1 MKPNSHLTVLGVS
14 IRTRSASDGRSIR
27 AGSVSD
33 RIASTLARGGH
44 RGGSIR
50 SRSGPALPLGVPLK
64 CLIAA
69 GFSIAVTGS
78 LVRQASAA
86 ALEPPAPTE
95 EAAALPEYF
104 PLPPGTVFQKVVVGA
119 DAAAAAAAGESER
132 LIYSNTLG
140 INIIRL
146 GSERLTS
153 DDITTTAPVGCNLAR
168 FSFKVAGRV
177 VPADPGGPYTVRY
190 ALYDTCPQSVPTAMR
205 TRFVGDPA
213 GGIIIPGTNGE
224 ITFPDD
230 APRLVEHIVADPSA
244 VPIPT
249 SLWLGISFTRANC
262 GTIVGAPAMV
272 GHSADVMDYQGALAC
287 SAFFGGFPEQPHTSF
302 WAEMYGGAN
311 CPESFVA
318 YKAARV
324 SATQY
329 SAGSQVPFLDDIKL
343 IVNNCQMIGYEVAVK
358 GYGFYRFDL
367 VRDCGDPIGNPAIP
381 GTDRWFIVNLNT
393 QPQLQLARFAFD
405 PPIPLNTDSLYFR
418 FIVNNSTGGVVK
430 AGIQPTIGTSSEDYF
445 RVNWSGGCEPVYPPS
460 GSTVS
465 GVFHASITC
474 AGSLPV
480 GACCDMA
487 LTQCVGGPDDGKP
500 CRCKQVCRGGSRNG
514 WCCTTDSDCTAPG
527 TCEPY
532 CTPPGT
538 CESVCREVPRINCP
552 WPPKGWAVQP
562 AWVEGATCA
571 SDPFPKTCGVA
582 ACCLPDD
589 TCENLTQNVCLARAA
604 PGEAILWQPGAYC
617 AEGAQVCPFNA
628 CLRREGQCH
637 DVHEG
642 AGCNNPFCCTDV
654 CEQDPWC
661 CHVDWDRLCVA
672 AADELCYGANHD
684 HCTDIHGSSALE
696 VGADGTTFFGNNGA
710 TESAT
715 DPGFCCN
722 ANAPG
727 AAGYGSVWFKFVA
740 TDESVQID
748 TCYSDPAGDS
758 LVNVFSVGDPTDEV
772 SACQSLTLIACGDNG
787 CSNSGRHSLFCADGL
802 TPGATYYIMLASKTP
817 EAKGTH
823 LLELKSPCQ
832 CAAVFPSGDCN
843 LNGQPDG
850 CDLIAGTSDDCD
862 ENQIPDEC
870 DSAGDSLSNAGFAPL
885 QSYCPP
891 LLQKFVSDQQSE
903 SFGFSL
909 DTDGEWLLVGDPS
922 GGYSSDRHAGKVY
935 VYRRSGRAWSH
946 TQTLTSPNP
955 ITTEYFGYSIA
966 VSDDW
971 AILTAPDYYG
981 SGDRPSGTAYTYK
994 RIDDT
999 WIFQGTLPT
1008 PPDDDFYWWT
1018 WYQATLDGNL
1028 AAVAV
1033 LSSGYIECGGRV
1045 VVYLFR
1051 RNDDAWT
1058 FEARIPEPTEF
1069 NSCGFAMGLSGDV
1082 LALTSVYEYGSDESD
1097 FGEGVRIFEK
1107 TSTRWQ
1113 RTAGFPVELIN
1124 SPGSGPP
1131 MAVQENTIVVPGYF
1145 FNVLMQQWRIVGHVF
1160 GRASS
1165 TWTLDTIIPPGG
1177 DPYYWVA
1184 AARFCR
1190 PGLLALLVGSTGSMG
1205 VEFHQRSP
1213 GGLWNPAG
1221 FLPIP
1226 DWNPETA
1233 WLSLAASVDSLAVG
1247 GALSSSDTSPYSG
1260 TVYSLNVPSTDCDA
1274 DGIADRCELRDGLA
1288 EDCNHNFAPDEC
1300 EQRSFGDFDFSGR
1313 VDLRDFAGLQRCFT
1327 RNDAPLA
1334 PCCGIFDLGP
1344 RDGDVDLGDAA
1355 AFPATMTGP

>member
-1 MKPNSHLTVLGVS
+1 
-14 IRTRSASDGRSIR
+14 
-27 AGSVSD
+27 
-33 RIASTLARGGH
+33 
-44 RGGSIR
+44 
-50 SRSGPALPLGVPLK
+50 LK

-95 EAAALPEYF
+95 EAAAIPESF
-104 PLPPGTVFQKVVVGA
+104 PLPPGTVFQKDVVGA
-119 DAAAAAAAGESER
+119 DAAAAAAAGENER

-140 INIIRL
+140 INTIRF
-146 GSERLTS
+146 GSGQLVA
-153 DDITTTAPVGCNLAR
+153 DDITTTAPVGCNLTR

-177 VPADPGGPYTVRY
+177 KPADPGGPYTVRY

-205 TRFVGDPA
+205 SRFVGDPA
-213 GGIIIPGTNGE
+213 GGIIIPGTKGE

-230 APRLVEHIVADPSA
+230 APRIVEHLVADPSA

-249 SLWLGISFTRANC
+249 NLWLGISFTRANC
-262 GTIVGAPAMV
+262 GAVVGAPAMV

-287 SAFFGGFPEQPHTSF
+287 SAFFGGFPEQPHTSI
-302 WAEMYGGAN
+302 WAEMYGGAH
-311 CPESFVA
+311 CPESLEA
-318 YKAARV
+318 YKAAKA
-324 SATQY
+324 SGGQF
-329 SAGSQVPFLDDIKL
+329 SAGQNVPFLDDIKL
-343 IVNNCQMIGYEVAVK
+343 IVNNCQMIGYEVAVR
-358 GYGFYRFDL
+358 GQGFYQFDL
-367 VRDCGDPIGNPAIP
+367 VRDCGDPISEPAIP
-381 GTDRWFIVNLNT
+381 GTYRTFWVNLDT
-393 QPQLQLARFAFD
+393 QPQLQLARFSFD

-418 FIVNNSTGGVVK
+418 FIVNNTTGGVVQ
-430 AGIQPTIGTSSEDYF
+430 AGVPPTIGTSSEDYF
-445 RVNWSGGCEPVYPPS
+445 RVNWSGGCEPGYPPS

-474 AGSLPV
+474 AGSPPV
-480 GACCDMA
+480 GTCCDMA
-487 LTQCVGGPDDGKP
+487 VTECRGGPDDGIP
-500 CRCKQVCRGGSRNG
+500 CRCSMVCRGGSRNG
-514 WCCTTDSDCTAPG
+514 WCCTEASYCDTGA
-527 TCEPY
+527 CELY
-532 CTPPGT
+532 CAAPGT
-538 CESVCREVPRINCP
+538 CESVCREVPKMNCP
-552 WPPKGWAVQP
+552 WPPRQQALNP
-562 AWVEGATCA
+562 AWVEGATCQ
-571 SDPFPKTCGVA
+571 SDPFPHACGVS
-582 ACCLPDD
+582 ACCKTDD

-637 DVHEG
+637 DVHDG
-642 AGCNNPFCCTDV
+642 VGCSDPFCCSNV
-654 CEQDPWC
+654 CKQDPWC

-672 AADELCYGANHD
+672 AADELCIHSTSHD
-684 HCTDIHGSSALE
+684 HCTDTNGSRSALE
-696 VGADGTTFFGNNGA
+696 IGAHSTTFFGNTGA
-710 TESAT
+710 TEDRS

-722 ANAPG
+722 ADAPG
-727 AAGYGSVWFKFVA
+727 ATGFGSVWFKFVA
-740 TDESVQID
+740 TDVSVQID
-748 TCYSDPAGDS
+748 TCQSDPAGDS

-909 DTDGEWLLVGDPS
+909 DTDGEWLLVGDPG
-922 GGYSSDRHAGKVY
+922 GGYASDGHAGRVY
-935 VYRRSGRAWSH
+935 VYRRSGEAWVR

-955 ITTEYFGYSIA
+955 NVNEHFGYSVA
-966 VSDDW
+966 VSDEW

-981 SGDRPSGTAYTYK
+981 SGDRPSGAAYTYK
-994 RIDDT
+994 RIEDT
-999 WIFQGTLPT
+999 WTFEGALPT

-1028 AAVAV
+1028 AAVAG
-1033 LSSGYIECGGRV
+1033 LFPGYFECGGLV

-1051 RNDDAWT
+1051 RIDDAWT
-1058 FEARIPEPTEF
+1058 FEARIPQPTEF
-1069 NSCGFAMGLSGDV
+1069 NSCGFAMGLNGDV
-1082 LALTSVYEYGSDESD
+1082 IALTSSYEYESD
-1097 FGEGVRIFEK
+1097 VSDFEEGVRIFEK

-1113 RTAGFPVELIN
+1113 RTAGFPVDLTN
-1124 SPGSGPP
+1124 SLGPGLPI
-1131 MAVQENTIVVPGYF
+1131 AVQENTVVVPNYF
-1145 FNVLMQQWRIVGHVF
+1145 YDLLTHQVSARGNVFSR
-1160 GRASS
+1160 SS
-1165 TWTLDTIIPPGG
+1165 SGWTIETIIPLGG
-1177 DPYYWVA
+1177 GAPSTGVA
-1184 AARFCR
+1184 GARFCR
-1190 PGLLALLVGSTGSMG
+1190 AGLVALLVKDSAGTRG
-1205 VEFHQRSP
+1205 VEFYQRSP
-1213 GGLWNPAG
+1213 QGLWKPAG

-1226 DWNPETA
+1226 DWNPQAA
-1233 WLSLAASVDSLAVG
+1233 WVSLAGSVDSVAVG
-1247 GALSSSDTSPYSG
+1247 VALSSSDTSPYSG

-1274 DGIADRCELRDGLA
+1274 DGVADRCELRDGLA

-1300 EQRSFGDFDFSGR
+1300 EQRSFGDFDFDGR

-1327 RNDAPLA
+1327 GNDAPLA

-1344 RDGDVDLGDAA
+1344 PDGDVDLGDAA